1 MTALHTISEF
11 MTPCPV
17 SVRANQSLA
26 EAHARMREH
35 RIRHLP
41 VMDSGR
47 VVGVVS
53 QGDLRLLESIDDVDI
68 NRVTVE
74 EAMVHHPYLVAPE
87 ASLLSVLGR
96 MFERKLGS
104 ILVMDRD
111 RLIGIF
117 TAVDAVSALRRLLYA
132 AEEAELAAASGG
144 THENA

>member
-1 MTALHTISEF
+1 
-11 MTPCPV
+11 MTPCPI
-17 SVRANQSLA
+17 SVRASQSLA

-35 RIRHLP
+35 QIRHLP
-41 VMDSGR
+41 VLENGQ

-74 EAMVHHPYLVAPE
+74 EAMIHHPYLVARE
-87 ASLLSVLGR
+87 ESLLSVLGR
-96 MFERKLGS
+96 MFERRLGS

-111 RLIGIF
+111 RLVGIF
-117 TAVDAVSALRRLLYA
+117 TAVDAVNALRRVLHA